1 MKRFSIKRTHLNFD
15 SIPEELINSISIL
28 FDTIKPVGILS
39 KEIALGNNS
48 IKFNNYRYR
57 VGNKSQNNSYKIF
70 KDVEVDTE
78 YFQFK
83 DVQMFVS
90 FYVEHSYYG
99 VGLIRKEYIR
109 IEFSSLSQKV
119 KDTQFQYVVTPKREI
134 KNNDGNYLVN
144 PRFLFELNEEN
155 KKYIKSF
162 LKDANK
168 CDRKY
173 KLNKNFK
180 DKYDLNKPNLNINTA
195 C

>member
-15 SIPEELINSISIL
+15 SVPEELINSISTL
-28 FDTIKPVGILS
+28 FNAIKPVGILS
-39 KEIALGNNS
+39 KEIALDNHS

-70 KDVEVDTE
+70 KDVEIDTE
-78 YFQFK
+78 YFQFE
-83 DVQMFVS
+83 DVQMFIN
-90 FYVEHSYYG
+90 FHVEYSCYG
-99 VGLIRKEYIR
+99 LGLIRKEYIR
-109 IEFSSLSQKV
+109 VEFSSLSQKV
-119 KDTQFQYVVTPKREI
+119 KSEQFQYIVTPKREI
-134 KNNDGNYLVN
+134 KNNDCDYLVN
-144 PRFLFELNEEN
+144 PRFLFEINEEN

-173 KLNKNFK
+173 KLNKRFA
-180 DKYDLNKPNLNINTA
+180 DKYDLNKPNMNINTA

>member
-28 FDTIKPVGILS
+28 FDAIKPVGILS
-39 KEIALGNNS
+39 KEIALDNNS

-70 KDVEVDTE
+70 KDVEADTE
-78 YFQFK
+78 YFQFE
-83 DVQMFVS
+83 DVQMFIN
-90 FYVEHSYYG
+90 FHVEHSYYG

-109 IEFSSLSQKV
+109 IEFSSLSTKV
-119 KDTQFQYVVTPKREI
+119 KDTQFQYIVTPKREI

-173 KLNKNFK
+173 KLNKHFK

>member
-83 DVQMFVS
+83 DVQMFVN

-119 KDTQFQYVVTPKREI
+119 KDTQFQYIVTPKREI